1 MKAGIHVLMKKLFY
15 FLYTYRAC
23 IVFILLACIG
33 VSLSVKHR
41 LHETF
46 FYDTVGSVQNFIE
59 EAKNYSFLKAENTKL
74 LQENA
79 TLREELSQVEAPES
93 HLRNVAPCHF
103 MPAQVINNSIVGTKN
118 YLTLNK
124 GSIHGIGSGMGV
136 VSAEGI
142 VGRIQAVSDR
152 FATVTSLLH
161 TAVRVS
167 AKISHS
173 HALGTVQWSG
183 KDPCRVQMLYV
194 PRHVLVVPGDLVV
207 TSGYNATFSEGVVIG
222 HIQQVNLR
230 QEASFYDIEIHLS
243 TDFSTLQHVYVVK
256 NTLKEERDDL
266 EQRSREFYE

>member
-1 MKAGIHVLMKKLFY
+1 MGTHVLMKRLFY

-23 IVFILLACIG
+23 IVFILLECIG
-33 VSLSVKHR
+33 ASLAVKHR
-41 LHETF
+41 IHGTF
-46 FYDTVGSVQNFIE
+46 SSGTVGSVQSFIYE
-59 EAKNYSFLKAENTKL
+59 VKNYSLLKAENTKL

-79 TLREELSQVEAPES
+79 TLREQLSQVEAPAS
-93 HLRNVAPCHF
+93 HLRNVVPCHF
-103 MPAQVINNSIVGTKN
+103 ISAQVINNSIVGTKN

-124 GSIHGIGSGMGV
+124 GAMHGIVSGMGV

-142 VGRIQAVSDR
+142 VGRVQAVSDR

-173 HALGTVQWSG
+173 KALGTVQWSG

-194 PRHVLVVPGDLVV
+194 PRHVLVAPGDMVV

-222 HIQQVNLR
+222 YIKQVNLR
-230 QEASFYDIEIHLS
+230 KEASFYDIELHLS

-256 NTLKEERDDL
+256 NTLKQERDDL
-266 EQRSREFYE
+266 EQHTREFYE